1 MSQSALPN
9 IDRYV
14 QQKIASGQF
23 ASREEFSR
31 EAIRV
36 YRELETQHAELQ
48 AEVQR
53 RIAQVERGE
62 VGPLDIE
69 AVKAEGRRRLA
80 EGSLEG

>member
-9 IDRYV
+9 IDQYV
-14 QQKIASGQF
+14 QQKIVSGQF
-23 ASREEFSR
+23 ASREEFVR

-36 YRELETQHAELQ
+36 YRELETQHAELH

-80 EGSLEG
+80 EGSLED